1 MKFNCYLFLFIFI
14 SFTQMV
20 AAQYKTQTEDGRR
33 VVYKYTYPGDGQYHY
48 GVMNNE
54 WYARNIK
61 TGKTFNISRNPQFIS
76 TIKKLD
82 AQYPE
87 ARYEYKSPYQENGEI
102 NFIYTYPGDKQYV
115 YGVKKGEW
123 YTKNIMNNKIFNI
136 SRNAKFR
143 STIIKLDQMYPGVR

>member
-1 MKFNCYLFLFIFI
+1 MKLIYFFVLIFFI
-14 SFTQMV
+14 
-20 AAQYKTQTEDGRR
+20 AQSQTALAQQNTHTADGRK
-33 VVYKYTYPGDGQYHY
+33 VLYKYAYPGDNTYHY

-123 YTKNIMNNKIFNI
+123 YTKNVMNNKIFNI

-143 STIIKLDQMYPGVR
+143 STITKLDQMYPGVR